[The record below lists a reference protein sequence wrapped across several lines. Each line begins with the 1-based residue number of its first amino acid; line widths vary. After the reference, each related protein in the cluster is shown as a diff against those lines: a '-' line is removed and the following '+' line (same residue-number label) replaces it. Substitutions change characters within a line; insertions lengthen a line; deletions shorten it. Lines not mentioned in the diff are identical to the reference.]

1 MSQLEEKNSD
11 PHTIAIIGG
20 GFSGTTLAAQLLRLD
35 PNLNVVVIERFHLPG
50 RGIAYGT
57 QFGLHLLNVPAK
69 NMSALEDDPNHFL
82 NWARDN
88 YDAGTEPDDFLP
100 RRIYGQYV
108 ESILRDATA
117 LEEGRLEWRQDEALA
132 IHVVDGKAEIRFRS
146 GPKVVADRVV
156 LAVGNFRPS
165 DPPLP
170 GRDQRNRRYI
180 PFAWSHDALQGVEQ
194 EESILLIGSG
204 LTSIDLALALRAREF
219 RGSLHI
225 LSRRG
230 VIPEWHHD
238 AQPWPLHWNEQSPR
252 TVRGLV
258 RWVRQQVEAA
268 AKKGI
273 HSSAVIDALRPLTP
287 KIWQALPHAEKKR
300 FLRHVR
306 PYWEVQRHRV
316 SPKIGG
322 LMMYQVLNDD
332 MEIHTGRVVRF
343 QEVGDRV
350 EVTYRDRRS
359 GREEVLLV
367 NRVINCT
374 GPETDCRSLDD
385 PLIADLLAQG
395 LARPDPLFLGLD
407 VAANG
412 ALVDQRDQP
421 SAWLFTVGPP
431 RKGRDWEATAV
442 PEIRVQVAEL
452 ARHLSAWS
460 QGHNSPSRNGFE
472 DTEAITA

>member
-1 MSQLEEKNSD
+1 MSQLEENNSN
-11 PHTIAIIGG
+11 PQTVAIIGG
-20 GFSGTTLAAQLLRLD
+20 GFSGTILAAQLLRLD
-35 PNLNVVVIERFHLPG
+35 RKLKVVVIERFHLPG

-69 NMSALEDDPNHFL
+69 NMSALPDDPNHFL

-88 YDAGTEPDDFLP
+88 YDAGTEPEDFLP
-100 RRIYGQYV
+100 RRVYGQYV
-108 ESILRDATA
+108 ESVLRDACA
-117 LEEGRLEWRQDEALA
+117 LEEHRLEWRQDEALA
-132 IHVVDGKAEIRFRS
+132 LAIVDGKAEIRFRR

-170 GRDQRNRRYI
+170 GREQRTRRYI

-204 LTSIDLALALRAREF
+204 LTSIDIALALRAHEF

-230 VIPEWHHD
+230 VIPEWHHET
-238 AQPWPLHWNEQSPR
+238 QPWPVHWDEKGPR

-258 RWVRQQVEAA
+258 RWVREQIKAA
-268 AKKGI
+268 ARKGVDA
-273 HSSAVIDALRPLTP
+273 SAVIDALRPLTP
-287 KIWQALPHAEKKR
+287 QIWRSLPYIEKKR

-316 SPKIGG
+316 SPRIGG
-322 LMMYQVLNDD
+322 LMMYQVLNND

-343 QEVGDRV
+343 HEVENRV
-350 EVTYRDRRS
+350 QVTYRDRRTA
-359 GREEVLLV
+359 REESLFVD
-367 NRVINCT
+367 RVINCT

-385 PLIADLLAQG
+385 PLIAALLAQG

-407 VAANG
+407 VEENG
-412 ALVDQRDQP
+412 ALIGQDGRP
-421 SAWLFTVGPP
+421 SQLLFTVGPP
-431 RKGRDWEATAV
+431 RKGRDWESTAV
-442 PEIRVQVAEL
+442 PEIRLQALEL
-452 ARHLSAWS
+452 ARYLSDLSLAQPENTQTVS
-460 QGHNSPSRNGFE
+460 
-472 DTEAITA
+472 A